1 MSKTYVVKENSG
13 CGCGTLLVAVL
24 ILSVI
29 GSIMPYI
36 AVFLVFFAIAVLI
49 WYLIVRKPQIDIQKA
64 KRQEEEEIAEI
75 ERQNA
80 LKRRKILAMKEAQNI
95 DKMNASVS
103 NKTDLDWD
111 EF

>member
-95 DKMNASVS
+95 DKMNASIS
-103 NKTDLDWD
+103 KKTDLDWD

>member
-36 AVFLVFFAIAVLI
+36 ALFLVFFAIAVLI

-64 KRQEEEEIAEI
+64 KRQEEIAEI

-95 DKMNASVS
+95 DKMHASVS
-103 NKTDLDWD
+103 KKTDLDWD

>member
-36 AVFLVFFAIAVLI
+36 AVFLVFFAIAALI

-95 DKMNASVS
+95 DKMNASIS
-103 NKTDLDWD
+103 KKTDLDWD